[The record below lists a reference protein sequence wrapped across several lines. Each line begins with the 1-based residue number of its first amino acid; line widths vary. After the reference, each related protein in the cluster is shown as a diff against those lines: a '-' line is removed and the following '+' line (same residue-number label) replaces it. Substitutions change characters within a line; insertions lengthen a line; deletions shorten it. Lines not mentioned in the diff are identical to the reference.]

1 MKRTILLGSII
12 ASMAIIAL
20 VIGSAGIMQT
30 EAAASDDFKWPRML
44 RVATPG
50 TASGSFASTNGWAP
64 LLQSA
69 TGMSVRVI
77 PEDSEPGRYRRLTED
92 KEFELASISVAEAR
106 FQIEGI
112 EGYAAVPPNPMFLVW
127 HHNDTPWA
135 WVVRGDSK
143 YKTIYDL
150 KQKGVRVSLSSQSP
164 AMMLAIQSALPA
176 FLGWTPEEA
185 AQNWT
190 YVPAGSYV
198 ENCRS
203 VTDGRADVAW
213 VAPISAVLYEMAGH
227 PRGIRFLSQPLS
239 DTEAWQGWLRYRPT
253 HVPTTIDFGVPEAI
267 GTDGLS
273 SSFNYWTRADM
284 DEETVYRLAKWFHE
298 SFDEYKGVHA
308 LAPRMSIEHFRKFLD
323 YQPMPVHPGT
333 VRYLREI
340 GQWTEKD
347 DEWNNAAL
355 DLMNRWLAA
364 RKAANEEASAKRVRM
379 HWENQEYVDIVKK
392 HTADLPIFR
401 TRL

>member
-1 MKRTILLGSII
+1 MKNAILSGLII
-12 ASMAIIAL
+12 GCVVSIAL
-20 VIGSAGIMQT
+20 VIGSAGCRQT
-30 EAAASDDFKWPRML
+30 DSGASDGFKWPRML

-64 LLQSA
+64 ILQAA

-77 PEDSEPGRYRRLTED
+77 PEDSEPGRYRRLTEE

-112 EGYAAVPPNPMFLVW
+112 EGYAAMPPNPMFLVW

-150 KQKGVRVSLSSQSP
+150 KQPGVRVSLSSQSP
-164 AMMLAIQSALPA
+164 AMMLATQSALPA

-190 YVPAGSYV
+190 YVPVGSYV

-213 VAPISAVLYEMAGH
+213 AAPSSAVLYEMAGH
-227 PRGIRFLSQPLS
+227 PRGIRFLSQPLD
-239 DTEAWQGWLRYRPT
+239 DTEAWKGWLRYRPT
-253 HVPTTIDFGVPEAI
+253 HVPTTINFGVPEAI
-267 GTDGLS
+267 GADGLS
-273 SSFNYWTRADM
+273 SSFNYWTRAGM
-284 DEETVYRLAKWFHE
+284 DEETVYGLAKWFHE
-298 SFDEYKGVHA
+298 GFDAYKGVHA
-308 LAPRMSIEHFRKFLD
+308 LAPRMSIEHFRSFLNF
-323 YQPMPVHPGT
+323 QPMPVHPGT

-347 DEWNNAAL
+347 DEWNSAAL

-364 RKAANEEASAKRVRM
+364 RKAANEEARTRSVRT
-379 HWENQEYVDIVKK
+379 HWENQEYVDIIKK
-392 HTADLPIFR
+392 KTADLPIFR

>member
-150 KQKGVRVSLSSQSP
+150 KQKACGSP
-164 AMMLAIQSALPA
+164 
-176 FLGWTPEEA
+176 
-185 AQNWT
+185 
-190 YVPAGSYV
+190 
-198 ENCRS
+198 CR
-203 VTDGRADVAW
+203 AN
-213 VAPISAVLYEMAGH
+213 H
-227 PRGIRFLSQPLS
+227 
-239 DTEAWQGWLRYRPT
+239 RP
-253 HVPTTIDFGVPEAI
+253 
-267 GTDGLS
+267 
-273 SSFNYWTRADM
+273 
-284 DEETVYRLAKWFHE
+284 
-298 SFDEYKGVHA
+298 
-308 LAPRMSIEHFRKFLD
+308 
-323 YQPMPVHPGT
+323 
-333 VRYLREI
+333 
-340 GQWTEKD
+340 
-347 DEWNNAAL
+347 
-355 DLMNRWLAA
+355 
-364 RKAANEEASAKRVRM
+364 
-379 HWENQEYVDIVKK
+379 
-392 HTADLPIFR
+392 
-401 TRL
+401 

>member
-1 MKRTILLGSII
+1 MKKVII
-12 ASMAIIAL
+12 FGLIIGFLVSIAL
-20 VIGSAGIMQT
+20 FIGSAGLMKT
-30 EAAASDDFKWPRML
+30 DTAASDEFKWPRML

-64 LLQSA
+64 ILQA
-69 TGMSVRVI
+69 DTGMSVRVI
-77 PEDSEPGRYRRLTED
+77 PEDSEPGRYRRLTGEKD
-92 KEFELASISVAEAR
+92 FELASISLAEAR

-112 EGYAAVPPNPMFLVW
+112 EGYAAMPLNPMFLVW

-135 WVVRGDSK
+135 WVVRGDSR

-150 KQKGVRVSLSSQSP
+150 KQPGVRVSLSSQSP

-185 AQNWT
+185 ARNWI

-213 VAPISAVLYEMAGH
+213 VAPSSAVVFEMAGH
-227 PRGIRFLSQPLS
+227 PRGIRFLGQPLD
-239 DTEAWQGWLRYRPT
+239 DTEAWKGWLRYRPT
-253 HVPTTIDFGVPEAI
+253 HVPTTINFGVPEAI
-267 GTDGLS
+267 GMDGVS
-273 SSFNYWTRADM
+273 SSFNYWTRAEM
-284 DEETVYRLAKWFHE
+284 DEEMVCRLAKWFHE
-298 SFDEYKGVHA
+298 SFNEYKGVHA
-308 LAPRMSIEHFRKFLD
+308 LASRMSIEYFRSFLNF
-323 YQPMPVHPGT
+323 QPMPVHPGT

-347 DEWNNAAL
+347 DEWNSAAL
-355 DLMNRWLAA
+355 DLMNRWLSA
-364 RKAANEEASAKRVRM
+364 RKRANEEARAKRVRM